1 MDNAIWA
8 VVIKKNLVFNT
19 VNNKSQNK
27 RITKLNKQTHGYT
40 QDDDAKYKKDKD
52 VCNRILWNLLAIK
65 KCKLE

>member
-40 QDDDAKYKKDKD
+40 QDDDAKYKKD
-52 VCNRILWNLLAIK
+52 VCNRILCNLLVIK